1 MSSKTTFSL
10 VFYINRS
17 KEKKNGECPVMLRIN
32 INGDKVSLR
41 LKRFIDPDRWDA
53 SRYQM
58 KGRTEEARIFNDYI
72 DAVKVRAHKKY
83 NELLSVKEEVLASDL
98 RDAILGTNSAK
109 TRMLIESWEE
119 HV

>member
-1 MSSKTTFSL
+1 MPSKTTFSL

-53 SRYQM
+53 ARY
-58 KGRTEEARIFNDYI
+58 
-72 DAVKVRAHKKY
+72 
-83 NELLSVKEEVLASDL
+83 
-98 RDAILGTNSAK
+98 
-109 TRMLIESWEE
+109 
-119 HV
+119 

>member
-1 MSSKTTFSL
+1 
-10 VFYINRS
+10 
-17 KEKKNGECPVMLRIN
+17 MLRIN

-53 SRYQM
+53 ARYQM

-83 NELLSVKEEVLASDL
+83 NELLSVKEEVLASVSPRRTPSCPSRLQTLPL
-98 RDAILGTNSAK
+98 RLRLSLPDFQA
-109 TRMLIESWEE
+109 
-119 HV
+119 